1 MNKTII
7 LLAGSL
13 LMFGNALADN
23 NDLNNLNQQNL
34 SRQPYKHPVD
44 KSNTGN
50 FEGATV
56 TKEQAEIDKKNHNL
70 QLHRFDRRPYMKK
83 STEQS

>member
-1 MNKTII
+1 
-7 LLAGSL
+7 
-13 LMFGNALADN
+13 MFGNALADN

-44 KSNTGN
+44 KSNAGN

-56 TKEQAEIDKKNHNL
+56 TKEQAEIDKKIIICNYTDL
-70 QLHRFDRRPYMKK
+70 IVGL
-83 STEQS
+83 T